1 MWVTCASGGSGG
13 EGLGLRCT
21 VPTSR
26 PPRPAS
32 CTHPMGPGRG
42 RTLLPLGAAS
52 CGLSRVP
59 SRVTRYSPNP
69 SSSRCARD
77 KVLMGGV
84 SESEVFRMGH
94 IPSGAGVL
102 MGLAVADGHP
112 QRDHHAQTA
121 QGDASGASCP
131 HPDRRPAA
139 PGPRGM
145 RPVVQATIRGD
156 LLLPPRQ
163 TKPDFPASPA
173 SGLLVLSPFTESV
186 MRKRKVLRNLVLISL
201 PGLVLHD

>member
-1 MWVTCASGGSGG
+1 M
-13 EGLGLRCT
+13 

-84 SESEVFRMGH
+84 SESEVFRMGY

-102 MGLAVADGHP
+102 MGLAVVDGCP
-112 QRDHHAQTA
+112 RRDHHAQTA

-139 PGPRGM
+139 PGREECVLLF
-145 RPVVQATIRGD
+145 RPPSSVS
-156 LLLPPRQ
+156 LLLPQQ

-186 MRKRKVLRNLVLISL
+186 MRKRRSFAIWS
-201 PGLVLHD
+201 